1 MRHFWNLENFGGF
14 CIQMKIG
21 KCDESSLKF
30 YNLEVFPIR
39 KIQEASRTNI
49 FPANQIFKK
58 RKNSYHCCFQYTLQA
73 EVQETAGF

>member
-1 MRHFWNLENFGGF
+1 MRHFWNLENFGVF

-30 YNLEVFPIR
+30 YNLEVFPIL
-39 KIQEASRTNI
+39 KIQEASPTNI
-49 FPANQIFKK
+49 FPANLIFK

>member
-49 FPANQIFKK
+49 FPANLIF
-58 RKNSYHCCFQYTLQA
+58 
-73 EVQETAGF
+73 